1 MKKLSQILTL
11 LLISVSFNSCTDDL
25 EVDPNDPLRLD
36 EEAFYSQP
44 GAYSSAIAGVYANL
58 SLTST
63 NGATSSNLGGID
75 AGFSQ
80 YGRVVWYLNNL
91 TTDEVIW
98 SYEGG
103 NDIGVREL
111 QRNIWDASNPFFR
124 GMYSRGMLQVALANE
139 FLRQSTTDKLK

>member
-1 MKKLSQILTL
+1 MKKISQILTL
-11 LLISVSFNSCTDDL
+11 LFISFSFNSCTSDL
-25 EVDPNDPLRLD
+25 EVEPNDPLRLD
-36 EEAFYSQP
+36 EEAFYSEP
-44 GAYSSAIAGVYANL
+44 GAYTNAIAGIYGNL

-63 NGATSSNLGGID
+63 NGAFSSNLGGID

-91 TTDEVIW
+91 TTDEAIW

-111 QRNIWDASNPFFR
+111 QRNIWDA
-124 GMYSRGMLQVALANE
+124 
-139 FLRQSTTDKLK
+139 